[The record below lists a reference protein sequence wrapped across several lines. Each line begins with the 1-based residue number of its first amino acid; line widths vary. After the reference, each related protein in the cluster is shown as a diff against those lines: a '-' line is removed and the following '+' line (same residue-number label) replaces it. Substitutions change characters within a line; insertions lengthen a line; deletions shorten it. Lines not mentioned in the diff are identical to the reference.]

1 MLIKLGMLTCWLAGS
16 LTVLVLTLHPKFG
29 ALYQSPLTAVGF
41 ILIGAGVCLEARK
54 SLVRAAAAPRQND

>member
-16 LTVLVLTLHPKFG
+16 LTVLVLTLHPRFG
-29 ALYQSPLTAVGF
+29 VLYQSPLTALGL

-54 SLVRAAAAPRQND
+54 GLPRVAASARRND